1 MSKEKDLYHYFFEV
15 MKPTIQT
22 NYAIGQQRYDAGRDL
37 ENKSV
42 ANIDYLTSYFKK
54 FLEGGDSSALL
65 DYIDQDGLNARYDA
79 NSAAISELA
88 PRGGRRNSQLGGVM
102 FDKAATV
109 STLINQ
115 VRQKSPDAIAQLSQM
130 LAGMAGQDF
139 GASTNAFTTVLNS
152 LGMSIDPYEKQR
164 DRKTAV
170 INSIISGGASALGFA
185 LGGRGK

>member
-1 MSKEKDLYHYFFEV
+1 MSREKDLYRNFFDV
-15 MKPTIQT
+15 IKPTIQT

-42 ANIDYLTSYFKK
+42 SNIDYLTNYFKK

-65 DYIDQDGLNARYDA
+65 DYVDQEGLNQRFDA
-79 NSAAISELA
+79 NSGAVAELM
-88 PRGGRRNSQLGGVM
+88 PRGGRRGSQLGNLS
-102 FDKAATV
+102 FDKSTAV
-109 STLINQ
+109 SNLINQ

-139 GASTNAFTTVLNS
+139 GTSNNAFNGVLNA
-152 LGMSIDPYEKQR
+152 LGMSIEPYEKQR

-170 INSIISGGASALGFA
+170 INSIISGGASALGFV
-185 LGGRGK
+185 LGGK